1 MKQIFKIPHFVG
13 RSDNAVRVQVAI
25 ALIAYLLMNML
36 CKMAYV
42 NQTLLETSRLVQ
54 TNLMQRRDFT
64 RLKQQ
69 ETRPPIDSRQMSLDW
84 AEPDSRGLVP
94 AMAVCAGDGRSSGLE
109 KARCGDPDRNEYRAG
124 LIQNPNA
131 AFWGRD
137 LFREFGDLAPY
148 GAQAA
153 EFDRAQRRNRL
164 VVLYHLEI
172 IALQDRRARRPTGRR
187 RRVEPLR
194 ALPEWPK
201 NGNLPGDYARQ
212 LVFDRAQPEPEVYRK
227 LNIRAPN
234 LRESQGR

>member
-1 MKQIFKIPHFVG
+1 MGSVVDRLRPVRCGASHIPSAGEARGCAIG
-13 RSDNAVRVQVAI
+13 RQQYR
-25 ALIAYLLMNML
+25 
-36 CKMAYV
+36 KPRRHWTTWMA
-42 NQTLLETSRLVQ
+42 R
-54 TNLMQRRDFT
+54 
-64 RLKQQ
+64 
-69 ETRPPIDSRQMSLDW
+69 TRPAIT
-84 AEPDSRGLVP
+84 
-94 AMAVCAGDGRSSGLE
+94 VCAGDGRSSGLE
-109 KARCGDPDRNEYRAG
+109 KARCGDPDGNEYRAG

-131 AFWGRD
+131 AFWRRD

-172 IALQDRRARRPTGRR
+172 IALHDRLARRPTWRR

-212 LVFDRAQPEPEVYRK
+212 LVLIEH
-227 LNIRAPN
+227 N
-234 LRESQGR
+234 LSLQSIGNSISGRQI